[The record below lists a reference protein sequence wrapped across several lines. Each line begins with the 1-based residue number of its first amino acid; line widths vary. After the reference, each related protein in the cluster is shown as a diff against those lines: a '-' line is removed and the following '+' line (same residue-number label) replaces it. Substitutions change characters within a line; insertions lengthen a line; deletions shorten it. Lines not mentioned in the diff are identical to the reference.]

1 MTSALPPS
9 TETKL
14 RHGVAGLLAGIGLG
28 CPVIAGVLKPGTPDV
43 VVGVV
48 TYETGDPGTEAVT
61 GQTTVSVQLTIRGDS
76 STGSDPLSDRRQAI
90 RDALTWI
97 GPRTVGGVVV
107 SSSLR
112 QLMSGPPVLDGQSRP
127 ALFDTFDMTTSR
139 VGAVAPFHS
148 I

>member
-1 MTSALPPS
+1 MSPLSPS

-14 RHGVAGLLAGIGLG
+14 RRGVRDLLAGLDLG
-28 CPVIAGVLKPGTPDV
+28 CPVVAGVLKPSTTDA

-48 TYETGDPGTEAVT
+48 TYETGDPSVEAST
-61 GQTTVSVQLTIRGDS
+61 GQTTVSVQLTIRGDAAS
-76 STGSDPLSDRRQAI
+76 GSDPLSDRRQAI

-107 SSSLR
+107 SSAFR
-112 QLMSGPPVLDGQSRP
+112 QLISGPPALDEQSRP
-127 ALFDTFDMTTSR
+127 VLFDTFDLTCSR
-139 VGAVAPFHS
+139 VGAVAPVHS